1 MAQTSTWTFTNVPAS
16 TGVTIGISGGTN
28 LTANDTISWN
38 GGTPTQ
44 IPASNPSF
52 TGTGT
57 ITAVITV
64 QDGYFTSVNTSNTYF
79 TSLQT
84 DDETVST
91 NWGLGNNGSSAGL
104 LSIGF
109 ASSGVTTLPTQIPQ
123 SVTTLGNCFKTTSY
137 NGPEI
142 TSWNTNNVTDMNRM
156 FQNNSAFN
164 QNLAANIGFSGT
176 GSWNTGN
183 VVSMERMFQTA
194 TSFDQNIRYF
204 NVTSVT
210 NFGSM
215 FVGATAM
222 QSTYTGV
229 AGFGDTPTAEFFNLI
244 IPFPCFLE
252 GSHIETDNGVVP
264 VQNLRNG
271 DLVKTFKDGF
281 KPIVFIGTRVIRH
294 TANPERVKDQ
304 LYICPKEEY
313 PEASDDLVL
322 TGCHSILVHRLFK
335 DDHERNEVIRIN
347 GDTYVT
353 DGHYR
358 LPACVDD
365 RTKVFP
371 KKGTFNIYHFAL
383 ENEDYYMN
391 YGVYA
396 NNILVESS
404 SKRYMKEESNM
415 RIIE

>member
-1 MAQTSTWTFTNVPAS
+1 MAQTSTWTFENVPTN
-16 TGVTIGISGGTN
+16 TGVVLGITGGTN

-38 GGTPTQ
+38 GGAPVQ
-44 IPASNPSF
+44 IPVSNPTF

-57 ITAVITV
+57 ITAVITI
-64 QDGYFTSVNTSNTYF
+64 QDGYFTAVSMSNVYF
-79 TSLQT
+79 TTLQVSN
-84 DDETVST
+84 ETIAT
-91 NWGLGNNGSSAGL
+91 NWGLGNNGSSAGIV
-104 LSIGF
+104 SISF
-109 ASSGVTTLPTQIPQ
+109 ASSNVTTLPPQIPQ
-123 SVTTLGNCFKTTSY
+123 SVTNLGSCFRTTSY

-142 TSWNTNNVTDMNRM
+142 KTWKTNNVTDMNRM
-156 FQNNSAFN
+156 FQNNTVFN

-183 VVSMERMFQTA
+183 VTTMERMFA
-194 TSFDQNIRYF
+194 NDAVFDQNIRYF
-204 NVTSVT
+204 DVSSVT
-210 NFGSM
+210 NFGNM
-215 FVGATAM
+215 FIGATAM
-222 QSTYTGV
+222 QSTYSGV
-229 AGFGDTPTAEFFNLI
+229 AGFGETPTAEFFNLT
-244 IPFPCFLE
+244 IPYPCFLE
-252 GSHIETDNGVVP
+252 GTYIETDKGAVP
-264 VQNLRNG
+264 VQNLRKG
-271 DLVKTFKDGF
+271 DMVKTFKDGF

-304 LYICPKEEY
+304 LYICPKEQY
-313 PEASDDLVL
+313 PGATDDLVV
-322 TGCHSILVHRLFK
+322 TGCHSILVHRVFK

-365 RTKVFP
+365 RTKVYP
-371 KKGTFNIYHFAL
+371 GKGTFNIYHFAL
-383 ENEDYYMN
+383 EHEDYYMN

-415 RIIE
+415 RMIE